1 MAEALNDDVQEYL
14 KYSDVEKEI
23 DTFLEELNFEEYLVH
38 EDLYY
43 FDEEVFENV
52 IASLH
57 KCKLPATYDSYK
69 DVLREKLLLILGC
82 SAQDLVL
89 VIEGIVYAK
98 GYSLVQLPG
107 SGAERRACGIAPEI
121 LEECKQK
128 YFPNNLYKE
137 KIFRMLPYVIEQTLN
152 FRRISPIRFQKLF
165 IPMFV
170 NMIEIIVIGYT
181 ELDDAQSIRALSL
194 YMLREVFDDL
204 MLFIAEGLLF
214 HFSNTDRKAIEF
226 LSFFSVHDS
235 IDSLGKRHKA
245 NPILDDSNHAWN
257 ITTIRSTMI
266 QHKNAKQAIYE
277 KKNSLI
283 GIKNKLEAFILD
295 QKQLMQ
301 QSITEKEELIE
312 VEEAIN
318 AIHKTLQKLEDTDTV
333 DVKFIEEG
341 EEKIFNRKTLMTRL
355 FKKEDK
361 LLGQKNKLQ
370 KSLEKIDLSI
380 ANKQKEVDLWEKKYT
395 ENVEFLTLAEAKE
408 HPIDKQYE
416 RILRALAK
424 TLATR

>member
-1 MAEALNDDVQEYL
+1 MAEVLNDDVQEYL

-23 DTFLEELNFEEYLVH
+23 DTFLEKVDFEEYLVH

-52 IASLH
+52 IASLR
-57 KCKLPATYDSYK
+57 KCKLPLSYESYK
-69 DVLREKLLLILGC
+69 DILREKLLLTLDC
-82 SAQDLVL
+82 NAQDLIL
-89 VIEGIVYAK
+89 VVEGIVYVK
-98 GYSLVQLPG
+98 GYLSIQLPG
-107 SGAERRACGIAPEI
+107 NGAERRACGISPEI
-121 LEECKQK
+121 LEECKQR
-128 YFPNNLYKE
+128 YFPNELHKE
-137 KIFRMLPYVIEQTLN
+137 KIFGMLPHVVEQTLN
-152 FRRISPIRFQKLF
+152 FRKISPVRFQKLF

-181 ELDDAQSIRALSL
+181 ELDDAQSIRGLSL

-204 MLFIAEGLLF
+204 MLFIAENLLF
-214 HFSNTDRKAIEF
+214 HFSNSDRKAVDF

-235 IDSLGKRHKA
+235 IDSHGNRHKA

-277 KKNSLI
+277 KKNSII
-283 GIKNKLEAFILD
+283 GIKNKLEAFALD
-295 QKQLMQ
+295 QKQLIQ
-301 QSITEKEELIE
+301 QNVIEKEELAD
-312 VEEAIN
+312 VEEAIQS
-318 AIHKTLQKLEDTDTV
+318 IHKTLQKLEETDAI
-333 DVKFIEEG
+333 DVKFSEEG
-341 EEKIFNRKTLMTRL
+341 EEKIFNRKSLITRL

-370 KSLEKIDLSI
+370 KSLEKIDLSL
-380 ANKQKEVDLWEKKYT
+380 ANKQKEIDFWTKKYA
-395 ENVEFLTLAEAKE
+395 ESVEFLTAAEAKE